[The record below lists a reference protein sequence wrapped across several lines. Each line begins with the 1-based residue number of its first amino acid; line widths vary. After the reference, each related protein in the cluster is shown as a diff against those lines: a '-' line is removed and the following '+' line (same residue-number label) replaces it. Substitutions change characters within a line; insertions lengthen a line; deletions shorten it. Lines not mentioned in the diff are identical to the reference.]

1 MGDLSPGE
9 ALLDHAQDKIAVV
22 TDDGTFTYVNAAVE
36 AILGYEPEELIGERA
51 FAYIHP
57 DDAPTVRRK
66 FERTVRSETYD
77 ETTVTYRHRTSDGS
91 WVWFESRMSNLTA
104 DAYDGYVVSSR
115 DITERIRAEETRD
128 AAAAR
133 LNTIASVSSDVL
145 WLFAGDWSEA
155 LFVNGAVE
163 QIYGITSKRLY
174 DDAVAFLDTVHPDD
188 VSGVIDAMERLTDG
202 ESVDIEYRVNP
213 DENFTRWVWV
223 QAVPIVEDGIVTR
236 IAGFSRDVTERR
248 RREQHLVVMDN
259 LLRHT
264 LRNDLNVI
272 LGTAERIATAFPEAA
287 ALTERIRT
295 TGTQLL
301 QSAAKERQIIEL
313 LVDRRFGERLAVG
326 DAVERAVERA
336 RTRHENANI
345 EYVVGPD
352 DHSAMVPSLIT
363 AAVTELI
370 ENGVVHCD
378 DRRPAVDVRVRT
390 DGDGSVAIETIDG
403 ATPLPD
409 LEVKVLTGSHEFG
422 RDPVRH
428 SGGLGVWLVYWCVE
442 LANGTVG
449 VERAHA
455 DGNRIEI
462 TVPAVADASA
472 VNPNVSAADP
482 NGSAVNTGGSVGN
495 RNGAD
500 ADERANDGWADRTS
514 K

>member
-9 ALLDHAQDKIAVV
+9 ALLDHAQDEIAVV
-22 TDDGTFTYVNAAVE
+22 TADGTFTYVNAAVE
-36 AILGYEPEELIGERA
+36 AILGYEPEDLVGENV
-51 FAYIHP
+51 FSYVHP
-57 DDAPTVRRK
+57 DDAPRVRRK
-66 FERTVRSETYD
+66 FDRTVRSDAYD

-91 WVWFESRMSNLTA
+91 WVWFESRLSNLTA

-115 DITERIRAEETRD
+115 DITERVLAEETRD
-128 AAAAR
+128 AAATR
-133 LNTIASVSSDVL
+133 LHTIASVSGDVL

-163 QIYGITSKRLY
+163 QIYGIAPERLY
-174 DDAVAFLDTVHPDD
+174 RDSVAFLDTVHPDD
-188 VSGVIDAMERLTDG
+188 LAGVIDGMERLTDG

-223 QAVPIVEDGIVTR
+223 QATPIVEDGVVTR
-236 IAGFSRDVTERR
+236 IAGFSRDVTDRR

-287 ALTERIRT
+287 TLTEQIRA
-295 TGTQLL
+295 TGTRLL

-313 LVDRRFGERLAVG
+313 LVNRRFGERIAVG

-336 RTRHENANI
+336 RTRHPNADI
-345 EYVVGPD
+345 EYVAGPD
-352 DHSAMVPSLIT
+352 DRSAAIPSPIT

-370 ENGVVHCD
+370 ENGIVHCD
-378 DRRPAVDVRVRT
+378 DRRPAVDVRVRSG
-390 DGDGSVAIETIDG
+390 GDGSVAIEIVDG
-403 ATPLPD
+403 AAPLPD
-409 LEVKVLTGSHEFG
+409 VEVNVLTGSHEFG

-442 LANGTVG
+442 LANGAVA
-449 VERAHA
+449 VENAGS

-462 TVPAVADASA
+462 TVPTVADEST
-472 VNPNVSAADP
+472 VNPGGPTADP
-482 NGSAVNTGGSVGN
+482 NGSSASSNGAGPNGRANTG
-495 RNGAD
+495 R
-500 ADERANDGWADRTS
+500 ADRTS
-514 K
+514 E